1 MNKLAKSPIV
11 DSPYVIK
18 KINSSQ
24 NSIDTKNKLS
34 LNLDLIEKEPL
45 KQTEMNKKQV
55 KSTESFLSKGLLS
68 GRLSIMKKKEQEKN

>member
-45 KQTEMNKKQV
+45 KQTEMNKK
-55 KSTESFLSKGLLS
+55 
-68 GRLSIMKKKEQEKN
+68 